1 MGFPGFILM
10 QPDYSVGPKPLM
22 QMGIKNIMGNIKKF
36 VEQFKE
42 LDSTKQY
49 AIISKLEEIF
59 EIQAN
64 PVLPYKIIELK
75 SEVAR
80 LSKENSILKEDIK
93 YTNHRNSI
101 LNDELKN
108 IAKTGKYSLI
118 RFEHLW
124 QMLTPEEK
132 KEVIKEVTLNQRYN
146 ILLGRV
152 KSLKKHLLLL
162 RSNYDCLLLRYVQ
175 KNQ

>member
-1 MGFPGFILM
+1 
-10 QPDYSVGPKPLM
+10 
-22 QMGIKNIMGNIKKF
+22 MGNIKKF

-80 LSKENSILKEDIK
+80 LAKENSILKEDIK

-146 ILLGRV
+146 TLLGRV

-175 KNQ
+175 KTNNM